1 MLINY
6 VLGGSLG
13 GLVAFMFAIPAIL
26 LEITES
32 GKVKNVPLLVD
43 VKTIFGLKIRHK
55 QEVFFIGLLL
65 HLIFGFLFGF
75 VYVLFVEQ
83 GWLFITHAPYTIF
96 SLIVFAF
103 LSWVV
108 VGVIIYPLL
117 GLGMFGL
124 KEGPRVWLETLTSH
138 FILAFFLWLLVQYF
152 QPFFFNPPLY

>member
-75 VYVLFVEQ
+75 VFFFLF
-83 GWLFITHAPYTIF
+83 GFYLRRIF
-96 SLIVFAF
+96 RF
-103 LSWVV
+103 LLRADRRFH
-108 VGVIIYPLL
+108 GRRDLGFKGGYPLPGEL
-117 GLGMFGL
+117 GQLKVFGL
-124 KEGPRVWLETLTSH
+124 IGQAL
-138 FILAFFLWLLVQYF
+138 
-152 QPFFFNPPLY
+152 